1 MFESFQSRILGSIS
15 IIVLLFT
22 LLIHGVYMGLG
33 SSILFIIMFG
43 ISSLIAI
50 FDIHCTLAGGCTIFS
65 WIKTVLLLMSFISLI
80 FVYKYIP
87 KEDKKSEK
95 NEETPIVYIKE
106 PTRQFEQNKNT
117 LEQFYN
123 LLK

>member
-1 MFESFQSRILGSIS
+1 
-15 IIVLLFT
+15 
-22 LLIHGVYMGLG
+22 
-33 SSILFIIMFG
+33 
-43 ISSLIAI
+43 
-50 FDIHCTLAGGCTIFS
+50 
-65 WIKTVLLLMSFISLI
+65 MSFISLI